1 MGQWVI
7 DINCD
12 VGEGVGNEASL
23 FPYISS
29 CNIACGGHAGDVDTI
44 RRIVKLAKQH
54 HIKVGAHPSYPDRA
68 NFGRQVMD
76 ISPQELQDSIKD
88 QLKTFMKVLQEEQ
101 VSLHHIKAHGALYN
115 QTAKDEALAEIYLDA
130 LVPYVTETLL
140 YVPFGSEI
148 SKKVQQ
154 RGFDVWYEAFADRNY
169 NNDLSLVSRKLP
181 NALIQNPGK
190 VLQHVVSI
198 ITEGKVLAVTGEK
211 IGIEAQTLCIHGDTA
226 SALEILMYLS
236 EELPNHQVRVQ

>member
-1 MGQWVI
+1 
-7 DINCD
+7 
-12 VGEGVGNEASL
+12 
-23 FPYISS
+23 
-29 CNIACGGHAGDVDTI
+29 
-44 RRIVKLAKQH
+44 
-54 HIKVGAHPSYPDRA
+54 
-68 NFGRQVMD
+68 MD